1 MSQTQLTKLQ
11 IGGIAA
17 AVALIFGG
25 LLWKSASSKEEPLLQ
40 IPNDEPRDVTDE
52 LSRPSEASTVDLN
65 IGNNDN
71 DDDGWKVGTG
81 GKKSRRRRR
90 NKTRRSRSKSKRR
103 TKK

>member
-25 LLWKSASSKEEPLLQ
+25 LLWKSAGSKEEPIVQ
-40 IPNDEPRDVTDE
+40 VPGDEPKDVTDE

-65 IGNNDN
+65 IGNN